1 MKWFGNLKIGKKLTV
16 AFILMAGI
24 VAAIAFSGIL
34 SNHVMSSADAKMF
47 NNMTVPLDQAGDMAV
62 LYNRIRVNLRDALMS
77 KTPAESKKYI
87 QTIEDLSTQLSDT
100 ASKFKST
107 IVSSK
112 MKDAYSAYE
121 RAQANYLP
129 VQTQLIQ
136 FALENKDD
144 QALKVLRDAAPVAKA
159 LNEAIDNIKNMKVAD
174 AKALYTS
181 NVKTAAKANTTAI
194 AGLSVGVMLAIA
206 LAIFISRA
214 ICVPINKLKVIAEQL
229 AIGDIDVVVDTSGQ
243 DEVGD
248 MSRSMKEMVNTI
260 RASAD
265 CATLIAEGDLSA
277 KVEIKSEKDI
287 MGHSMQRMIANLS
300 ENAACATKISE
311 GDLAVKANPKS
322 AKDVMGNAM
331 ERMIINLTENAA
343 CATKIAEGDLAV
355 KANPKSDRDVMGTA
369 MERMIQNL
377 SENAVCATKIA
388 EGNLTVKAN
397 PKSDKDVMGNAM
409 EQMIVNL
416 TRFADEVQSAA
427 SLVAS
432 GSEQVN
438 GAAQALA
445 QGATEQASSI
455 EEVSASMEEMN
466 STVKQNADNAQQT
479 AGIATKSAK
488 DGQQGGAA
496 VAETVKA
503 MQSIAE
509 KINIIEEIA
518 RQTNMLA
525 LNAAIEAA
533 RAGEHGKGFAVVAA
547 EVRKLA
553 ERSQTAAKEI
563 SLVSTSSVE
572 IAQNAGKIL
581 EDIVPGIQKTAELV
595 QEINA
600 SSSEQSS
607 GIDQVT
613 KAITQLDMV
622 IQSNSAS
629 TEELSATS
637 EELTSQAEQLLST
650 ASFFQTTSNRSGAAK
665 GVSRSS
671 SRGQSNNKVKHNNAP
686 AGKDGFN
693 ISLDDKVNDSDFDRA
708 A

>member
-1 MKWFGNLKIGKKLTV
+1 MG
-16 AFILMAGI
+16 
-24 VAAIAFSGIL
+24 
-34 SNHVMSSADAKMF
+34 
-47 NNMTVPLDQAGDMAV
+47 QAGE
-62 LYNRIRVNLRDALMS
+62 LSTFSNRIRIKLRDALNAGT
-77 KTPAESKKYI
+77 KADAEKFVQEANAFQDELAKLSVEFKNTVDTQKLKETADSFEKARLEYVVVQKKISDLAI
-87 QTIEDLSTQLSDT
+87 QGKRKECL
-100 ASKFKST
+100 
-107 IVSSK
+107 
-112 MKDAYSAYE
+112 
-121 RAQANYLP
+121 QA
-129 VQTQLIQ
+129 
-136 FALENKDD
+136 F
-144 QALKVLRDAAPVAKA
+144 RDGAPIGK
-159 LNEAIDNIKNMKVAD
+159 AIDD
-174 AKALYTS
+174 AVTLVKSEMTKGAEALSKQNAATAVRA
-181 NVKTAAKANTTAI
+181 NVVSI
-194 AGLSVGVMLAIA
+194 IGIVCGVLLA
-206 LAIFISRA
+206 LALGMFIAKGISK
-214 ICVPINKLKVIAEQL
+214 PINEMREVAGQL
-229 AIGDIDVVVDTSGQ
+229 AIGDIDVVVNTAGA
-243 DEVGD
+243 DEIGD
-248 MSRSMKEMVNTI
+248 MSRSIRDLVDTI
-260 RASAD
+260 RANAD
-265 CATLIAEGDLSA
+265 CAAIIAEGDLNV
-277 KVEIKSEKDI
+277 KVDVKSKKDI
-287 MGHSMQRMIANLS
+287 MGLS
-300 ENAACATKISE
+300 
-311 GDLAVKANPKS
+311 
-322 AKDVMGNAM
+322 M
-331 ERMIINLTENAA
+331 ERMVENLKENAE
-343 CATKIAEGDLAV
+343 CATKIAEGD
-355 KANPKSDRDVMGTA
+355 
-369 MERMIQNL
+369 
-377 SENAVCATKIA
+377 
-388 EGNLTVKAN
+388 LTVKAN

-409 EQMIVNL
+409 EQMITNL
-416 TRFADEVQSAA
+416 SRFADEVQSAA

-479 AGIATKSAK
+479 SGIATKSSK
-488 DGQQGGAA
+488 DGQEGGAA

-581 EDIVPGIQKTAELV
+581 EEIVPGIQKTAQLV

-613 KAITQLDMV
+613 KAISQLDQV

-637 EELTSQAEQLLST
+637 EELTSQAEQLLET
-650 ASFFQTTSNRSGAAK
+650 ASFFRTKDNHSVGSKKVSQPAGRSPM
-665 GVSRSS
+665 VSRKA
-671 SRGQSNNKVKHNNAP
+671 RPIAP
-686 AGKDGFN
+686 QVHKDGFELT
-693 ISLDDKVNDSDFDRA
+693 LDNSTTDADFERA